1 MLTVSYM
8 HSVACSGVKMVLDV
22 SANLFADSFLMS
34 NFLLY
39 SVFKV
44 QARFS
49 PLRSY
54 AASGDGEIR
63 TLDPLL
69 ARQVLS
75 QLSYAPIFQNG
86 TFIFYPVLLFLS
98 TSFLFL

>member
-1 MLTVSYM
+1 M

-54 AASGDGEIR
+54 AASGLEKTRTSDLTLIR
-63 TLDPLL
+63 RAL
-69 ARQVLS
+69 
-75 QLSYAPIFQNG
+75 
-86 TFIFYPVLLFLS
+86 
-98 TSFLFL
+98 